1 MTFLRDTIASL
12 LGETPWTEDVPD
24 LMGGDVL
31 SDILP
36 WRSYDAEKELY
47 HCAHGSG
54 FLMEVGSAGGGD
66 QLVRDLSGVL
76 ISSMP
81 SNGTLQILNWTS
93 PTIGPI
99 LKGWSGLRMGKT
111 PLIDEMVRHRVQHL
125 FEQRFGGEAT
135 GVRAMPFDRR
145 ILVAAWLDG
154 EVGLQ
159 EESALRELRAA
170 LENVFTVTS
179 AWCESVKPRGF
190 LSFVR
195 ELLHAARA
203 NEDSLGGADDAYE
216 ENMPLNFQLPGATL
230 KVSSQALEMSGTP
243 QISATVQSINAYPKE
258 WTFGMGSVLQG
269 NPAKMRE
276 RPIGPVLTSFVLK
289 AMSGVQ
295 AGSLLLKKRGKSEHA
310 SNTSFSKFIPN
321 FAEKKSELD
330 RLAAEVDSGE
340 RLFETLYTVTSY
352 ARGGPAE
359 AQAAARA
366 VESMYRAAS
375 VRLSRDTYLQLP
387 LFIASLPFGCSHAM
401 MKDFSRQ
408 MRMRLLKTQAG
419 ASFVPVHGEW
429 GGNSRGAGLLL
440 TGRQGQVFQ
449 FDNFRSPGNYNVSVI
464 GKSGSGKSVFMQ
476 EMAVGIYSAGGA
488 VLVIDDGYS
497 FQNTCEVLEGK
508 HIAFDG
514 SRDIRLNP
522 FSLLDQDAMAQ
533 EEYRS
538 DAIELITNVVASMA
552 DLGKHNEGRVQGVE
566 EDFIR
571 SAIAR
576 VWDEKGRAGEISQ
589 VRDILRTQQENDPR
603 LPDIVRKLD
612 AYADGGAYGGYFK
625 GEANIELDSPFTV
638 VELSDIKGQKGL
650 EATILQIVMFLGSEL
665 RFKTPRAQ
673 PVAIII
679 DEAWDLLKG
688 EGTARFI
695 EGVVR
700 RARKY
705 IGALITGT
713 QSMRDYAANEA
724 AKVCLENSDFRVYL
738 AQKPESVEALN
749 LSTGISESLNSLT
762 SVPGH
767 FSELAIS
774 MPDGWGWG
782 RLMLDPY
789 SLAVFSSKGT
799 TVARI
804 KALRADGHSFAEA
817 ISQLVEE
824 GGAL

>member
-1 MTFLRDTIASL
+1 MTFLRDTIAGL
-12 LGETPWTEDVPD
+12 LGDAPWTEDVPE
-24 LMGGDVL
+24 LMAGNVL

-36 WRSYDAEKELY
+36 WRSYDEEKDLY
-47 HCAHGSG
+47 HSAHGSG

-76 ISSMP
+76 ISSLP
-81 SNGTLQILNWTS
+81 ANGTLQILNWTS

-99 LKGWSGLRMGKT
+99 LRGWADLRMGKNA
-111 PLIDEMVRHRVQHL
+111 LIDEMVRQRVRHL
-125 FEQRFGGEAT
+125 YERRFGGAAT

-145 ILVAAWLDG
+145 IFVAAWIDG

-159 EESALRELRAA
+159 EEANLRELRAA

-190 LSFVR
+190 LSFLR
-195 ELLHAARA
+195 EILHAAKP
-203 NEDSLGGADDAYE
+203 NEDNLVGADDAYE

-230 KVSSQALEMSGTP
+230 KVSSQALEMSGAP
-243 QISATVQSINAYPKE
+243 QMAATVQSVNAYPKE
-258 WTFGMGSVLQG
+258 WTFAMGSVLQG
-269 NPAKMRE
+269 NPTNLQE

-295 AGSLLLKKRGKSEHA
+295 AGTLLLKKRGKSEHA
-310 SNTSFSKFIPN
+310 ANTSFSRFIPN
-321 FAEKKSELD
+321 FAEKKAELD
-330 RLAAEVDSGE
+330 QLAAEVDSGE
-340 RLFETLYTVTSY
+340 RLFETLYTITAY
-352 ARGGPAE
+352 AKGGPAD

-366 VESMYRAAS
+366 VESIYRSAS

-387 LFIASLPFGCSHAM
+387 LFVASLPFGCSDAM
-401 MKDFSRQ
+401 MKDLSRQ
-408 MRMRLLKTQAG
+408 MRMRLLKTKAG

-429 GGNSRGAGLLL
+429 CGNSRGAGLLL

-464 GKSGSGKSVFMQ
+464 GKSGSGKSVLMQ
-476 EMAVGIYSAGGA
+476 ELAVGIYSAGGA

-497 FQNTCEVLEGK
+497 FQNTSEVLEGK

-522 FSLLDQDAMAQ
+522 FSLLDQDAMKQ

-538 DAIELITNVVASMA
+538 DAIELITNVVATMA

-571 SAIAR
+571 GAIAQ
-576 VWDEKGRAGEISQ
+576 VWDERGRDGEISQ
-589 VRDILRTQQENDPR
+589 VRDLLRDQQETDPR

-612 AYADGGAYGGYFK
+612 VYADGGSYGAYFRGK
-625 GEANIELDSPFTV
+625 ANIELDSPFTV

-665 RFKTPRAQ
+665 MFKTPRAQ
-673 PVAIII
+673 PVAIVI

-705 IGALITGT
+705 TGALITGT
-713 QSMRDYAANEA
+713 QSMRDYNANEA

-749 LSTGISESLNSLT
+749 LSTGISKNLNSLT

-767 FSELAIS
+767 FSELAVS

-804 KALRADGHSFAEA
+804 KALRADGLSFADA
-817 ISQLVEE
+817 ISVLVEE